1 MELSFIHSTCKTQTR
16 FAFIEYKRQLDV
28 LLFPFTKEL
37 NYNLQNQM
45 ITDIKQGVIK
55 MLFKS
60 NVSEKQ
66 FDILNSI
73 LNNYCNLVLK
83 VSDNYAK
90 HYSIII

>member
-37 NYNLQNQM
+37 NSNLQNQM

-55 MLFKS
+55 MLFKG
-60 NVSEKQ
+60 NVSDKQ
-66 FDILNSI
+66 LILLKAI
-73 LNNYCNLVLK
+73 LTNYCNIFLN
-83 VSDNYAK
+83 VSSNYSK
-90 HYSIII
+90 RY